1 MSLVVGETSV
11 ARVDER
17 WSATGYWL
25 ICIFIVGLL
34 IGFDLSGERIHN
46 ADIDDSL
53 RGLQIKAF
61 LEDGGWLRP
70 AIPRILMPE
79 PYISP
84 WSRIVD
90 LPYMLIAFSLQSAL
104 GAEDALAVTFQVWP
118 AVMAVFFTIGVV
130 GVLSR
135 IAPRKGEL
143 SPGMLCAVLVLM
155 AFAIWE
161 FSPGRIDHH
170 NLQMVLL
177 LTLIYG
183 IARFDRIGGAVVAIS
198 ATISLLVGLET
209 LPVIALVL
217 GALALAWAA
226 GLDGTRTM
234 LASTAITCLVA
245 VPILTFLVIGPSG
258 FWRVENDAFSAPFA
272 FALLGF
278 GAIATVTL
286 WLVPEASSAAFK
298 FGLLATAGSM
308 LSAVLLFAYPQLLA
322 GPYAAIDDLARI
334 YWFDR
339 IDQEKSAL
347 EFFRTGDYG
356 SLALLGIFSCVL
368 AVSLQRALNAPR
380 TANPQFAII
389 HAVAVALLLTALVSN
404 RYLRFSAAVVPLLL
418 PAAASIIREDS
429 QVAVRRL
436 AAFGGMAVVM
446 ATSFYFVVPFER
458 KTTDAF
464 DHLLWN
470 DCKGADFS
478 LLATLPPGQVMTPPA
493 LGLEIAR
500 RSQDS
505 LTVSSVPFHRAAPA
519 IGRVLR
525 AFMSSSNNERNALLA
540 GFDYLAVCRAPLG
553 LVGSEKVPL
562 FDAIMTGSAGLGL
575 HPVSSVKQSDLIVL
589 RIEK

>member
-1 MSLVVGETSV
+1 MSLVGGETSV

-104 GAEDALAVTFQVWP
+104 GAEDALAVAFQVWP

-135 IAPRKGEL
+135 IAPREGEL

-183 IARFDRIGGAVVAIS
+183 VGRFDRIGGAVVAIS

-418 PAAASIIREDS
+418 PAAASVIREEP
-429 QVAVRRL
+429 
-436 AAFGGMAVVM
+436 GG
-446 ATSFYFVVPFER
+446 
-458 KTTDAF
+458 
-464 DHLLWN
+464 
-470 DCKGADFS
+470 G
-478 LLATLPPGQVMTPPA
+478 
-493 LGLEIAR
+493 
-500 RSQDS
+500 
-505 LTVSSVPFHRAAPA
+505 
-519 IGRVLR
+519 
-525 AFMSSSNNERNALLA
+525 
-540 GFDYLAVCRAPLG
+540 
-553 LVGSEKVPL
+553 
-562 FDAIMTGSAGLGL
+562 
-575 HPVSSVKQSDLIVL
+575 
-589 RIEK
+589 